1 MGHCYCEIL
10 IIGFPLVDSRNK
22 IGEKGVVV
30 LYTTRVADPPI
41 LATCRHAQISM
52 EELLPQF

>member
-22 IGEKGVVV
+22 IGEKGGVL
-30 LYTTRVADPPI
+30 LYTTRVVFTHKNFRKLVGSFPSSVEI
-41 LATCRHAQISM
+41 TV
-52 EELLPQF
+52 